1 METDF
6 DFKQLFVLD
15 MANNHQG
22 SVEHGLSIVRAVADV
37 VGKHGVRAALKF
49 QFRQLDHFIHPTHQ
63 EDSDVKMVQRFLS
76 TRMDR
81 RQFQT
86 LLDET
91 RAKGLLTMCTPFD
104 EQSVP
109 IIFDMG
115 FDLLKVA
122 SCSARDWPLLEEVA
136 NAGKPVIVSTGGLDL
151 NDVDSVVSFLQ
162 HRAVHFALMHC
173 VSIYPTPD
181 ERMALHQ
188 IAVLKRRHPG
198 VTIGWSTHERPDDT
212 VPVGIA
218 VAKGAEMFERHVGVA
233 NKDVQLNAYSST
245 PEELNAWLEAHRRAV
260 VLCGPEERPVTS
272 EEERGAIDSLRRG
285 LFARRAIPAG
295 TALTREMIYFA
306 MPYQEGQLESGAWK
320 DGIVTRE
327 AIEADAALHVKQL
340 EIPREPDALVIKK
353 AVHEVK
359 AMLNEALIQLGSDF
373 AIEYSHHY
381 GMANFRETGAVLI
394 ECVNRD
400 YCKKLIVQLPGQRHP
415 SHYHATKEETFQVL
429 HGVLNCEIDGHHKV
443 LHPGET
449 ALVMPGVF
457 HSFWTETGVIFEEI
471 STRDTAG
478 DSFYEDKRINKLDRS
493 ERKTRVDHWGR
504 FQIPLEPRAGDPSAR

>member
-1 METDF
+1 MEESF

-22 SVEHGLSIVRAVADV
+22 SVEHGLAIVRSVAEV

-49 QFRQLDHFIHPTHQ
+49 QFRQLDSFIHPSHHEQ
-63 EDSDVKMVQRFLS
+63 SDVKMVQRFMS
-76 TRMDR
+76 TRVDR
-81 RQFQT
+81 SQFQT

-104 EQSVP
+104 EESVP
-109 IIFDMG
+109 IIVDMG
-115 FDLLKVA
+115 FDVLKVA
-122 SCSARDWPLLEEVA
+122 SCSAADWPLLEEIA
-136 NAGKPVIVSTGGLDL
+136 GAGKPVIVSTGGLGID
-151 NDVDSVVSFLQ
+151 DIDSVVSFFQ

-188 IAVLKRRHPG
+188 IAVLKRRYPG
-198 VTIGWSTHERPDDT
+198 ITVGWSTHERPEDT

-233 NKDVQLNAYSST
+233 TEEIQLNAYSST
-245 PEELNAWLEAHRRAV
+245 PEQLSAWLEAQRRAV
-260 VLCGPEERPVTS
+260 TLCGPEERPAS
-272 EEERGAIDSLRRG
+272 SREERDSIDSLRRG
-285 LFARRAIPAG
+285 VFARGSIPAG
-295 TALTREMIYFA
+295 AELTREMVYFA
-306 MPYQEGQLESGAWK
+306 MPYEEGQLETGAWK
-320 DGIVTRE
+320 EGIVTRE
-327 AIEADAALHVKQL
+327 DVEPDGVLRVKALD
-340 EIPREPDALVIKK
+340 IPREPDSLVIKK
-353 AVHEVK
+353 AVHQVK
-359 AMLNEALIQLGSDF
+359 AMLNEAKIHLGSDF
-373 AIEYSHHY
+373 AIEYSHHF

-429 HGVLNCEIDGHHKV
+429 HGELHCEIDGHQKT
-443 LHPGET
+443 LYPGEA

-471 STRDTAG
+471 STRDEG
-478 DSFYEDKRINKLDRS
+478 DSFYEDKRINKLQRS
-493 ERKTRVDHWGR
+493 ERKTKVDHWGR
-504 FQIPLEPRAGDPSAR
+504 FQIPAEPPAR

>member
-1 METDF
+1 MDTTF

-22 SVEHGLSIVRAVADV
+22 SVEHGLSIVRAVSDV

-76 TRMDR
+76 TRMER
-81 RQFQT
+81 PQFQT

-91 RAKGLLTMCTPFD
+91 RNRGLLTMCTPFD

-109 IIFDMG
+109 VIVDMG
-115 FDLLKVA
+115 FDVLKVA

-136 NAGKPVIVSTGGLDL
+136 NAGMPVVASTGGLGID
-151 NDVDSVVSFLQ
+151 DIDSLVSFFQ

-188 IAVLKRRHPG
+188 LAVMKERYPG
-198 VTIGWSTHERPDDT
+198 VTIGWSTHERPEDI

-218 VAKGAEMFERHVGVA
+218 VAKGAEMFERHVGVPTERI
-233 NKDVQLNAYSST
+233 QLNAYSST
-245 PEELNAWLEAHRRAV
+245 PEQLHAWLEAWRRAV
-260 VLCGPEERPVTS
+260 ALCGPEARPATS
-272 EEERGAIDSLRRG
+272 PEERDAIDSLRRG
-285 LFARRAIPAG
+285 VFARRPIAAG
-295 TALTREMIYFA
+295 TRLTRDMVYFA

-320 DGIVTRE
+320 EGIVVGE
-327 AIEADAALHVKQL
+327 ALEADAALDEKRL
-340 EIPREPDALVIKK
+340 EIPPDPDALVIKK

-359 AMLNEALIQLGSDF
+359 GMLNEARIELGPDF
-373 AIEYSHHY
+373 TIEYSHHY
-381 GMANFRETGAVLI
+381 GMARFRETGAVLI

-429 HGVLNCEIDGHHKV
+429 HGVLQCEIDGHRRT
-443 LHPGET
+443 LEPGDT

-457 HSFWTETGVIFEEI
+457 HSFWTDTGVIFEEI
-471 STRDTAG
+471 STRDTEG
-478 DSFYEDKRINKLDRS
+478 DSFYEDKRINKLARG

-504 FQIPLEPRAGDPSAR
+504 FQIQSGPAEDAPVR

>member
-1 METDF
+1 MEESF
-6 DFKQLFVLD
+6 DFEQLFVLD

-22 SVEHGLSIVRAVADV
+22 SVEHGLAIVRSVAEV

-49 QFRQLDHFIHPTHQ
+49 QFRQLDSFIHPSHHEQ
-63 EDSDVKMVQRFLS
+63 SDVKMVQRFLS
-76 TRMDR
+76 TRVDR
-81 RQFQT
+81 EKFQI

-104 EQSVP
+104 EESVP
-109 IIFDMG
+109 IIVDMG
-115 FDLLKVA
+115 FDVLKVA
-122 SCSARDWPLLEEVA
+122 SCSAVDWPLLEEVA
-136 NAGKPVIVSTGGLDL
+136 AAGKPVIVSTGGLDI
-151 NDVDSVVSFLQ
+151 DDIDAVVSFFQ

-188 IAVLKRRHPG
+188 IASLKRRYPG
-198 VTIGWSTHERPDDT
+198 ITVGWSTHERPEDT

-218 VAKGAEMFERHVGVA
+218 VAKGAEMFERHVGVPTE
-233 NKDVQLNAYSST
+233 DIQLNAYSST
-245 PEELNAWLEAHRRAV
+245 PEQLSAWLEAHRRAV
-260 VLCGPEERPVTS
+260 TLCGPEERPQS
-272 EEERGAIDSLRRG
+272 SREERESIDSLRRG
-285 LFARRAIPAG
+285 VFAHGSIPAG
-295 TALTREMIYFA
+295 TELTRENVYFA

-320 DGIVTRE
+320 EGIVTRE
-327 AIEADAALHVKQL
+327 AVEPDGALHVKRL
-340 EIPREPDALVIKK
+340 DVPRDPDALVIKK
-353 AVHEVK
+353 AVHQVK
-359 AMLNEALIQLGSDF
+359 AMLNEAMIHLGSEF
-373 AIEYSHHY
+373 SIEYSHHY

-429 HGVLNCEIDGHHKV
+429 HGVLHCEIDGHHKV
-443 LHPGET
+443 LHPGEA

-471 STRDTAG
+471 STKDAQG
-478 DSFYEDKRINKLDRS
+478 DSFYEDKRINKLARS
-493 ERKTRVDHWGR
+493 ERKTKVDHWGR
-504 FQIPLEPRAGDPSAR
+504 FQIPTEPPGR